1 LEGEIE
7 SITVKGVGCM
17 KRNHILII
25 LILAVLTSLAAVHSD
40 VTACPASDRDSSLAA
55 GQPSDEVVQLY
66 KQGRQLFQDGKYDEA
81 IAAYKKCIQMDPKFD
96 YAYGSLAYIYY
107 ELKKYSEAVPLYKKA
122 LELNPSD
129 SFYYSELGMTYVKM
143 GQHDNAVEVMKKAVE
158 YSPLEGEYYINLA
171 LVYFQDKN
179 NPAEALNVLNRG
191 LAKVNDPEKK
201 KKIENLIKKIQEK
214 KGK

>member
-1 LEGEIE
+1 
-7 SITVKGVGCM
+7 M

-25 LILAVLTSLAAVHSD
+25 LILAVLTSMAAVHSD
-40 VTACPASDRDSSLAA
+40 GTACPASGRDSSLVA

-81 IAAYKKCIQMDPKFD
+81 IAAYKKCIQMDPSFD
-96 YAYGSLAYIYY
+96 YAYGSLAYLYY

-122 LELNPSD
+122 IELNPSD

-143 GQHDNAVEVMKKAVE
+143 GQHDNAVEVLQKAVE

-191 LAKVNDPEKK
+191 LAKVNDPGKK
-201 KKIENLIKKIQEK
+201 KKIENLIKKIEEK
-214 KGK
+214 KGR